1 MFRYLKSGL
10 LDFTEDEISLL
21 ENYVIANGIS
31 GNKWFEDVWEYR
43 LPNSF
48 YEYEESEE
56 ELETKKRINDI
67 KNRVIAPIKRF
78 DEKLSSKNRN
88 TVEDICR
95 YLYEFLE
102 DINIFEKI
110 ENTIDILREKGM
122 LESAARYSQVWNT
135 VSDLLVYLLDI
146 IFN

>member
-1 MFRYLKSGL
+1 MIVSVLEMKKRRYGYETMFRYLKSGL

-67 KNRVIAPIKRF
+67 KNRVIEPIK
-78 DEKLSSKNRN
+78 N
-88 TVEDICR
+88 
-95 YLYEFLE
+95 
-102 DINIFEKI
+102 
-110 ENTIDILREKGM
+110 
-122 LESAARYSQVWNT
+122 
-135 VSDLLVYLLDI
+135 
-146 IFN
+146 

>member
-56 ELETKKRINDI
+56 ELETKKRIMI
-67 KNRVIAPIKRF
+67 
-78 DEKLSSKNRN
+78 
-88 TVEDICR
+88 
-95 YLYEFLE
+95 
-102 DINIFEKI
+102 
-110 ENTIDILREKGM
+110 
-122 LESAARYSQVWNT
+122 
-135 VSDLLVYLLDI
+135 
-146 IFN
+146 